1 MALQY
6 GSSYTDK
13 SGYTTQPINSSTI
26 MVENGKYRAEFTGSG
41 AGTGLYQY
49 ANRAEWEQMIVN
61 QILNEISIQY
71 PNAMINYIEITN
83 SNKVYVEWTW
93 YPSSVSTTLP
103 PSTHAQPAYAQPMIA
118 PAVAATI
125 IAVCIAATVITLA
138 IFGYFSLE
146 KTSVILDEHGDKI
159 FPTANNAIIVIGILA
174 VAALISQTN
183 KRKQIGLEEMRFSAQ
198 YNQLPPPSS

>member
-1 MALQY
+1 
-6 GSSYTDK
+6 
-13 SGYTTQPINSSTI
+13 

-49 ANRAEWEQMIVN
+49 VNRAEWEQMIVN

-103 PSTHAQPAYAQPMIA
+103 SSTYAQPAYAQPMIA
-118 PAVAATI
+118 PAVAVTI
-125 IAVCIAATVITLA
+125 VAVCIAASVITLA

-146 KTSVILDEHGDKI
+146 KTSVILDEQGDKI
-159 FPTANNAIIVIGILA
+159 IPTANNTIIVIGILA
-174 VAALISQTN
+174 IAALISQTN
-183 KRKQIGLEEMRFSAQ
+183 KRKQIGLEEMRLSAQ
-198 YNQLPPPSS
+198 YNQPPPPSS